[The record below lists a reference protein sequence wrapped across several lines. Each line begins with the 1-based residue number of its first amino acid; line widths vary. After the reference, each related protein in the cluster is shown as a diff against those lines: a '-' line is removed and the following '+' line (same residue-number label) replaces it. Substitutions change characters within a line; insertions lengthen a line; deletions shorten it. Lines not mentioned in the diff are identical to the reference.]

1 MDIADTIYSLAEEA
15 PRAAGLPD
23 RDDRSRLQPG
33 AVGRGSLRE
42 ICFLKRI
49 TPLGAVLCMEQSP
62 KVGERLD
69 LELLTGDRLRGCVEW
84 VQDSDVGLRFD
95 EAADMF
101 ALITRNLVHQTG
113 DARRMPR
120 IEIECPAWLEAGS
133 RREIV
138 TVRNLSDGGARIT
151 ARMPLAVHEK
161 LVLTLDGFRPAPAIV
176 RWVQGHV
183 AGIAFTPELPWQELM
198 PWLRRRHRPKAGS
211 AAGARASMTAP
222 INVSVAPPAEAK
234 DEIALNLAARI
245 RDGSRRWSIEV
256 ESIDTTQIRFTSYA
270 AVEPGRLFWITLP
283 GLEGWPARVTEV
295 DGYRVTCVFTQ
306 PLHPAVL
313 QRVLASTSIV

>member
-49 TPLGAVLCMEQSP
+49 TPLGAVLCMEQAP

-84 VQDSDVGLRFD
+84 VQGSDVGLRFD

-113 DARRMPR
+113 DARRMP
-120 IEIECPAWLEAGS
+120 PGLVGS
-133 RREIV
+133 RVAPRD
-138 TVRNLSDGGARIT
+138 RHRPQSFRRRRAHHRPHAAGGAREAGADAGRLPPGARHCPLGAGPHGRHRLHART
-151 ARMPLAVHEK
+151 ALAGADAVAA
-161 LVLTLDGFRPAPAIV
+161 PAPSPEGGLG
-176 RWVQGHV
+176 RGR
-183 AGIAFTPELPWQELM
+183 AGQPSSPGKVIQN
-198 PWLRRRHRPKAGS
+198 RRPGS
-211 AAGARASMTAP
+211 TAA
-222 INVSVAPPAEAK
+222 
-234 DEIALNLAARI
+234 
-245 RDGSRRWSIEV
+245 
-256 ESIDTTQIRFTSYA
+256 
-270 AVEPGRLFWITLP
+270 
-283 GLEGWPARVTEV
+283 
-295 DGYRVTCVFTQ
+295 
-306 PLHPAVL
+306 
-313 QRVLASTSIV
+313 